1 MKNTV
6 QKYCLFFIYANIFA
20 KKMPKYDNTDAQ
32 NVKKNISQT
41 QIEHVLV
48 QKFEIEHSGKMLQ
61 MEYR

>member
-32 NVKKNISQT
+32 SVKNNIAQT
-41 QIEHVLV
+41 QIEHV
-48 QKFEIEHSGKMLQ
+48 FGT
-61 MEYR
+61 